1 VGTRSSDFNY
11 KVALA
16 SGLKSL
22 QAGRIRQAE
31 EQFRYLLTHFPA
43 ADGGYRGLA
52 KVLIEQEDRPS
63 ALRMLLDGGAAV
75 AKAGQRA
82 SAIGLY
88 RDATALEPS
97 DLTAHRRLAAALTL
111 AGDQSA
117 ATQEYV
123 RYIQAA
129 LFSGARD
136 RARAEVQF
144 ALERVSDSDELV
156 NIARSLGVEVV
167 APPPRAR
174 PPAATSAAPAPTA
187 PHTPPPP
194 PAAPPVERVRRGD
207 AEDRAA
213 LMRSAFGGAP
223 TRSESAPSPQPA
235 PREAPATPEPPH
247 VSQMRE
253 PAAAE
258 MEAPPVEP
266 EARSASSSDPWAG
279 VDRESVSDPQAVTLG
294 ATDGESRVTDAD
306 SQAVEADAAHYL
318 AKHDPRG
325 GVAALE
331 AARRYI
337 ADGRNDAASDLLLQL
352 IASGVADHDAQRLLV
367 DVVRTLG
374 KRDVAKAKCLL
385 LVQALRLDGRDDL
398 AAEVEQLAL
407 AD

>member
-1 VGTRSSDFNY
+1 MSTRSSDFNY

-22 QAGRIRQAE
+22 QGGRLRQAE
-31 EQFRYLLTHFPA
+31 EQFRYLLTRFPA

-52 KVLIEQEDRPS
+52 KVLIEQEDRPA

-75 AKAGQRA
+75 AKSGQRA

-88 RDATALEPS
+88 RDATALDPN

-111 AGDQSA
+111 SGEQTA
-117 ATQEYV
+117 AADEYV

-129 LFSGARD
+129 LLLGAKE
-136 RARAEVQF
+136 RARLEAEF
-144 ALERVSDSDELV
+144 ALERLPGSSELV
-156 NIARSLGVEVV
+156 KMALTLGMDV
-167 APPPRAR
+167 
-174 PPAATSAAPAPTA
+174 
-187 PHTPPPP
+187 
-194 PAAPPVERVRRGD
+194 PAAPLRERAAVRVARPEPAVVPARATATLVERHAG

-213 LMRSAFGGAP
+213 LMRSAFGGAAA
-223 TRSESAPSPQPA
+223 RQESALPQEPSWRTAAPSSPA
-235 PREAPATPEPPH
+235 PVPALAPEAEPEPTASDASDEH
-247 VSQMRE
+247 VPV
-253 PAAAE
+253 PAA
-258 MEAPPVEP
+258 
-266 EARSASSSDPWAG
+266 SSFNPWG
-279 VDRESVSDPQAVTLG
+279 DGEVSDPEAVTLG
-294 ATDGESRVTDAD
+294 GSDGEHAAEDAD
-306 SQAVEADAAHYL
+306 SQAVEATAAKYL
-318 AKHDPRG
+318 AKRDPRG
-325 GVAALE
+325 GAAALD

-374 KRDVAKAKCLL
+374 KRDVAKAKCQL
-385 LVQALRLDGRDDL
+385 LVQALRLDGREDL